1 MWPSAMGKEILM
13 TCTCYNSVAFLNNH
27 RLWKRKERTTISSK
41 PIKQGKEDV
50 FGKPSQHKKP
60 H

>member
-1 MWPSAMGKEILM
+1 MGKEILM